1 MYRFFVCGLVDFITL
16 VVSKSFLQD
25 AQKDKK
31 DQGDNRKKRII
42 RAHRRETLQDCV
54 AKVEDIDDLSELQ
67 QDGDRQE
74 VKNVEPGG
82 RYLVAWVHVALML

>member
-1 MYRFFVCGLVDFITL
+1 MYRFFVCGLVDFIAL
-16 VVSKSFLQD
+16 VISKSFLQN

-31 DQGDNRKKRII
+31 DKGYDRKKRII

-74 VKNVEPGG
+74 VENVEPCG
-82 RYLVAWVHVALML
+82 RYFVAWVHVALML

>member
-74 VKNVEPGG
+74 VENVEPGG

>member
-1 MYRFFVCGLVDFITL
+1 MYRFFVCGLADFITL

-42 RAHRRETLQDCV
+42 RAHRRETLQDCI

-74 VKNVEPGG
+74 VENVEPGG

>member
-42 RAHRRETLQDCV
+42 RAHRRETLQDCI

-74 VKNVEPGG
+74 VENVEPGG
-82 RYLVAWVHVALML
+82 RYLVAWVHVALKL